1 MKSIPRLRFSDKS
14 RSKSYMLISSSETE
28 KWASSRALGME
39 VGSGLDILLTG
50 EFVLRVRFLLDR
62 I

>member
-1 MKSIPRLRFSDKS
+1 MKSIPLLRFSDKS
-14 RSKSYMLISSSETE
+14 LSKSYMLISSSETE

-39 VGSGLDILLTG
+39 VGSGLDILRTG
-50 EFVLRVRFLLDR
+50 DFVLEGRFMLDR